1 MKATQSI
8 KRLSSGQPFRL
19 DAIGDSL
26 TSGWMVNKGYVR
38 FLEEMLTHRYPDTP
52 IEVNSFGVP
61 GDTAQGGMMRLNN
74 HLFRHDPNA
83 VMIQF
88 GLNDMALGFSAYEY
102 QLHIDSMI
110 KTIRE
115 KSTIEIILV
124 SSVCFNSPRKNA
136 DISPYYDKL
145 NILSKTYALPFAK
158 VHEYWR
164 TNIDGG
170 TSYNSIVMDDT
181 VHPTEKG
188 YRLMAEAIMK
198 LFY

>member
-1 MKATQSI
+1 MKAIQSI

-19 DAIGDSL
+19 DVNGDSL

-38 FLEEMLTHRYPDTP
+38 FLEEMLKHRYPDAP

-61 GDTAQGGMMRLNN
+61 GDTAKGGMMRLNN
-74 HLFRHDPNA
+74 HLLRYDPNA

-88 GLNDMALGFSAYEY
+88 GLNDMVLGVSAYEY

-110 KTIRE
+110 QSIRE
-115 KSTIEIILV
+115 KPTIEIILV
-124 SSVCFNSPRKNA
+124 SSVCFNSPRENA
-136 DISPYYDKL
+136 DINPYYDKL
-145 NILSKTYALPFAK
+145 DILSKTYSLPFAK

-164 TNIDGG
+164 TSIDGG
-170 TSYNSIVMDDT
+170 TPYNSIVMDDM

-188 YRLMAEAIMK
+188 YQLMAEAIMK

>member
-38 FLEEMLTHRYPDTP
+38 FLEEMLKHRYPDAP

-61 GDTAQGGMMRLNN
+61 GDTAKGGMMRLNN
-74 HLFRHDPNA
+74 HLLRYDPNA
-83 VMIQF
+83 IMIQF
-88 GLNDMALGFSAYEY
+88 GLNDMVLGFSAYEY

-110 KTIRE
+110 QTIRE
-115 KSTIEIILV
+115 KPTIEIILV
-124 SSVCFNSPRKNA
+124 SSVCFNSPRENA
-136 DISPYYDKL
+136 DINPYYDKL
-145 NILSKTYALPFAK
+145 DILSKTYFLSFAK

-170 TSYNSIVMDDT
+170 TPYNNIVMDDM

-188 YRLMAEAIMK
+188 YELMAEAIMK